1 MSRPKDCNC
10 QCGIESTLRYTCYN
24 GFCVRDDLGEYTEP
38 TCNTDCPVP
47 TTYSC
52 ISGYCIPTVGGTYN
66 NPICNSVC
74 PPMPPKRYSCLS
86 SVCTQV
92 RGGSYYE
99 PTCSGVCA
107 PRSAD
112 YACLGSIC
120 TRSPG
125 GPYKNNPTCG
135 GACNIVID
143 FRYDCV
149 NGQCVQTPNGIYI
162 NDSNCGGNCPN
173 PSGRRYKC
181 QDGQC
186 VEAIDGTYINDPTCN
201 NDCVP
206 SSGNYLLVNCQ
217 DENETIVA
225 TAPSGAYKQ
234 PYGGVWKI
242 DGDCWK
248 MVGEIECPCVPPP
261 IVLPD
266 TRTAGCDSCN
276 NGVCCFEVIECS
288 YTGDPIN
295 FECVDG
301 QCLPDANGQYILD
314 PTCGGNAN
322 CGSYYWKICVSGM
335 NATSCADSIGKIIKI
350 DNCDDPLVIGDSG
363 PPCSPSP
370 NPALGCQCCF
380 TVINS
385 IPEEPEYTRHNLI
398 NIYNNCCECNPCG
411 EQVNDCL
418 PGETW
423 ISNCSQ
429 CGCFCLDPPCGSE
442 PPEEGACC
450 DVSCDAISCS
460 ITTQE
465 NCPEGSTWY
474 GGETCSVC
482 TPEPCNPQTGE
493 CCGGYECI
501 ANVCTPVQFGV
512 SLEECQLTCQDIEE

>member
-92 RGGSYYE
+92 RGGAYYD
-99 PTCSGVCA
+99 PTCSGFCA

-149 NGQCVQTPNGIYI
+149 NGQCIQTPNGIYI

-186 VEAIDGTYINDPTCN
+186 VEAIDGTYIDDPTCN
-201 NDCVP
+201 NDCTP

-248 MVGEIECPCVPPP
+248 MVGEIECPCTPPP

-266 TRTAGCDSCN
+266 TQTPGCDSCN
-276 NGVCCFEVIECS
+276 DGVCCFEVIECQREAFTSFGCEEGNCVPYGENPS
-288 YTGDPIN
+288 YG
-295 FECVDG
+295 G
-301 QCLPDANGQYILD
+301 D
-314 PTCGGNAN
+314 PTCGGGGN
-322 CGSYYWKICVSGM
+322 CGTYTRKICVSGM
-335 NATSCADSIGKIIKI
+335 DPTSCKDAINFTLKIYP
-350 DNCDDPLVIGDSG
+350 CDFDEFGRL
-363 PPCSPSP
+363 PCYAPHFAAP
-370 NPALGCQCCF
+370 CQCCF
-380 TVINS
+380 TVVKS
-385 IPEEPEYTRHNLI
+385 IPEDPECSHHTFLSIHGGCCDCSPCPSEPLE
-398 NIYNNCCECNPCG
+398 NCPPG
-411 EQVNDCL
+411 AIWRYDC
-418 PGETW
+418 P
-423 ISNCSQ
+423 NCD
-429 CGCFCLDPPCGSE
+429 CHCPDPPCGSE
-442 PPEEGACC
+442 PPSEGACC

-501 ANVCTPVQFGV
+501 AGACVPTTFGMT
-512 SLEECQLTCQDIEE
+512 LEQCQQMCFTVEE